1 MAHTNGG
8 KRPDVVVTAVASTT
22 PLAPDA
28 EDTWRLLLDGRS
40 GVGMLDEP
48 FLDQFDFE
56 VRIGAKLKEN
66 FDEQLSRV
74 EVRRMSYMQKMAAVL
89 GRRLWAN
96 AGSPE
101 VDPKR
106 LAVSV
111 GQALTSTQVLIGL
124 YEDLKAEGMRAVRKM
139 PLVVQMHMPN
149 APAAAVGLDLKA
161 RAGIM
166 SPVLSDASGAA
177 AIQQGW
183 QHIVFGDADVAI
195 CGGVEARIEAVPL
208 ATFTA
213 LDMLSANNADPEG
226 ASRPFDKNRDGMV
239 LGEGGGMMLLE
250 TEEHAKARGADIL
263 ARVLG
268 AAVKYDAY
276 HDVAPEPDGEMQG
289 EAIARAISH
298 AGLTPT
304 DIDHVNASA
313 AGTVYGDLAEARAIR
328 HALGG
333 HTPAVYA
340 PKAALGHS
348 LGSAGAVE
356 AVLTAQTLRDGISP
370 PTLNVTEL
378 DPAIDLDVIAGESR
392 RSDYRYAVS
401 NSFAVGG
408 HNAAIVFAAY

>member
-1 MAHTNGG
+1 
-8 KRPDVVVTAVASTT
+8 
-22 PLAPDA
+22 
-28 EDTWRLLLDGRS
+28 
-40 GVGMLDEP
+40 
-48 FLDQFDFE
+48 
-56 VRIGAKLKEN
+56 
-66 FDEQLSRV
+66 
-74 EVRRMSYMQKMAAVL
+74 
-89 GRRLWAN
+89 
-96 AGSPE
+96 
-101 VDPKR
+101 
-106 LAVSV
+106 
-111 GQALTSTQVLIGL
+111 
-124 YEDLKAEGMRAVRKM
+124 
-139 PLVVQMHMPN
+139 
-149 APAAAVGLDLKA
+149 
-161 RAGIM
+161 M

-183 QHIVFGDADVAI
+183 QHIVFGDADVAV

-208 ATFTA
+208 ATFSA

-239 LGEGGGMMLLE
+239 LGEGGAMMLLE

-289 EAIARAISH
+289 EAIARAINQ

-313 AGTVYGDLAEARAIR
+313 AGTVYGDLDRGAGHPHMPWEGTRPRSMHPKPRSVTRWARPGPI
-328 HALGG
+328 
-333 HTPAVYA
+333 
-340 PKAALGHS
+340 
-348 LGSAGAVE
+348 E
-356 AVLTAQTLRDGISP
+356 AVLTVQTLRDGISP

-378 DPAIDLDVIAGESR
+378 DPEIDLDVIAGESR